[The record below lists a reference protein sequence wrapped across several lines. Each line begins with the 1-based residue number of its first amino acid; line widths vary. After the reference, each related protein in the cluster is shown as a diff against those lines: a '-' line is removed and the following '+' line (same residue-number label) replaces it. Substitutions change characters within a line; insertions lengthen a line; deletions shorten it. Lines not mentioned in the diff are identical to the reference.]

1 MVTSR
6 VALAALL
13 LCAACHHDKAAKTTP
28 MPPPAQT
35 ATATAAPAPAPT
47 PVSNTLNASDALVKQ
62 CQLHAQEAPKFAFD
76 QSELSTGD
84 RDVLAQIADCITRGP
99 LKGHRLTL
107 TGRADPRGT
116 EEYNLGLGDR
126 RAHTVASYL
135 ERLGVGSQLIDSKT
149 RGALDASGH
158 DDASWSQDRRVDI
171 DAL

>member
-1 MVTSR
+1 MVR
-6 VALAALL
+6 ALAAILI
-13 LCAACHHDKAAKTTP
+13 CAGCHHAQAVKTTP
-28 MPPPAQT
+28 VPAPAQT
-35 ATATAAPAPAPT
+35 ATASTPAPAPA

-62 CQLHAQEAPKFAFD
+62 CQLHTQQTPKFAFD
-76 QSELSTGD
+76 DSSLSTSD
-84 RDVLAQIADCITRGP
+84 RDVLSQIADCFTKGP

-135 ERLGVGSQLIDSKT
+135 ERLGLPDSQLAAKT

-158 DDASWSQDRRVDI
+158 DESTWSQDRRVDL
-171 DAL
+171 DVL